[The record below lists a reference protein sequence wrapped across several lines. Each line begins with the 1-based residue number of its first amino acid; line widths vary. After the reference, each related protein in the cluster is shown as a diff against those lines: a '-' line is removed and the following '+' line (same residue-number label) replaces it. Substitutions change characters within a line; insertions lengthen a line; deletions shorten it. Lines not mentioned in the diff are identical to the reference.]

1 MGSLK
6 EVQRWK
12 REHTE
17 AVLPYWMRPALAMAL
32 GLGVADASPAIP
44 TNPGAS
50 PTEIAEVNQV
60 LEANGYTDIAVLS
73 GDDQIVTASAIKD
86 GKKSVVDVDPI
97 TGDHP
102 PAHRSAAYARSARF
116 GRGPDANPRWRPAV
130 NPG

>member
-1 MGSLK
+1 MGSPK

-12 REHTE
+12 LEHTE
-17 AVLPYWMRPALAMAL
+17 AVLPYWMRPALDMAL

-97 TGDHP
+97 TGIILPHIDLP
-102 PAHRSAAYARSARF
+102 PMPAQLASVADLTQTRAG
-116 GRGPDANPRWRPAV
+116 GRR
-130 NPG
+130 